1 MAQAALAAVD
11 RARVVARSPEVDLS
25 PAAARS
31 LEADS
36 AAEAIPGMKASMKTS
51 MKVTSTTRP
60 DPARAA
66 EVATVMRTSKG
77 WISRETRMIAHA
89 VEARAETPVARVAPA
104 G

>member
-1 MAQAALAAVD
+1 MAQAARAAVD

-36 AAEAIPGMKASMKTS
+36 VVEATPGMKAST
-51 MKVTSTTRP
+51 KVTSTTRP
-60 DPARAA
+60 GPARAA
-66 EVATVMRTSKG
+66 EVATVMRTSKD
-77 WISRETRMIAHA
+77 WISRETRTIAHA
-89 VEARAETPVARVAPA
+89 VEARVETPVARVVPA